1 MNIKDLKLIDDVN
14 LKIQYVKGKIISPIS
29 VLYYT
34 RSFDKV
40 HEILYTYPD
49 GSLWTR
55 DIETNRGQI
64 ILSHHVVNWVEVKL

>member
-1 MNIKDLKLIDDVN
+1 MNIKNLKLIDDVN
-14 LKIQYVKGKIISPIS
+14 LKIPHINGKIITPIS
-29 VLYYT
+29 VLYHT

-40 HEILYTYPD
+40 HEILFTYPD